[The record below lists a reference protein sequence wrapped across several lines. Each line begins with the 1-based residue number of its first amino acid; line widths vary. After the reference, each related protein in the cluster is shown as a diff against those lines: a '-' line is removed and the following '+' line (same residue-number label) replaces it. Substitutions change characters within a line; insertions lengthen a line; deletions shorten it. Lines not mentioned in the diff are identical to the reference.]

1 MFTQSK
7 KYNFI
12 FSTIEELIPL
22 NNKVRELEKAIDMEF
37 IYSLVKPF
45 ERPSMALVVFFNQFY
60 IL

>member
-22 NNKVRELEKAIDMEF
+22 NNKVRELEKAFDVEF

-45 ERPSMALVVFFNQFY
+45 ERPSMALMVFF
-60 IL
+60 